1 VAGRSEAVVL
11 RSAPSTRTEGWS
23 YLRPVLAAL
32 AMGLAYYGGSLVG
45 FTLRL
50 PASGISFFW
59 PPTAILTAALLV
71 QGSHWQSL
79 LIGAFIAHAAAHAQD
94 GVPTFAW
101 ITQFLGNAFQAAL
114 ASLLVLRH
122 SRISPFLAD
131 ARSVF
136 IFVTAVCI
144 TAPVVASLIP
154 AAVYVRLGWA
164 PDFVDA
170 WWARAVTNSV
180 ASITLVPPLVVAGQ
194 FLLSKPLKVP
204 ARTWEFVLL
213 LVGITVA
220 LTATSA
226 FGRGDVLGLST
237 ALYAPTPFLLWA
249 IVRSG
254 IPGLSIALLWTTIL
268 TFSIASAGQ
277 GPLIGE
283 ATANTVLGV
292 QVFVGGNALLMLLI
306 GSLFEEHR
314 SEHARLVDAGTQNV
328 AILNH
333 LREQQQRYA
342 LATSAGGVGVWDFNI
357 QTGRVYLEGPLK
369 TLLGYGD
376 DEIGNHLGDMLALIW
391 PADRGD
397 VQTRLTDF
405 STGAIDSFDIEFRMC
420 HRDGSVRWIVS
431 KGAIT
436 DRSGG
441 VATRIRGTYTDV
453 TERKESDRALRDAS
467 DALARTWRISA
478 MSELSASLAHELNQ
492 PLTAIVTNVN
502 TCVRWLDSGT
512 PTTDLREAL
521 SDVLRDSRRA
531 SQIVERTRGL
541 FAKSP
546 VQQVSV
552 NLNAVIR
559 DIVEV
564 AQIRLRESHIVVELR
579 LANDVG
585 SVVAD
590 PVQMQQVVLNLIMNA
605 AEAMRDTPADSR
617 AIRISTRQCR
627 DMVFVSVRDTG
638 KGFAQD
644 ERSRVFDPFYTTKVG
659 GTGMGLAIC
668 RSIVLNHGGSL
679 TALTNRGDG
688 ATFRIKMPTAD
699 ELPLA
704 VDEVRHRSH
713 TE

>member
-1 VAGRSEAVVL
+1 L
-11 RSAPSTRTEGWS
+11 
-23 YLRPVLAAL
+23 
-32 AMGLAYYGGSLVG
+32 
-45 FTLRL
+45 
-50 PASGISFFW
+50 
-59 PPTAILTAALLV
+59 
-71 QGSHWQSL
+71 
-79 LIGAFIAHAAAHAQD
+79 
-94 GVPTFAW
+94 
-101 ITQFLGNAFQAAL
+101 
-114 ASLLVLRH
+114 
-122 SRISPFLAD
+122 
-131 ARSVF
+131 
-136 IFVTAVCI
+136 
-144 TAPVVASLIP
+144 
-154 AAVYVRLGWA
+154 
-164 PDFVDA
+164 
-170 WWARAVTNSV
+170 
-180 ASITLVPPLVVAGQ
+180 
-194 FLLSKPLKVP
+194 
-204 ARTWEFVLL
+204 
-213 LVGITVA
+213 
-220 LTATSA
+220 
-226 FGRGDVLGLST
+226 
-237 ALYAPTPFLLWA
+237 
-249 IVRSG
+249 
-254 IPGLSIALLWTTIL
+254 
-268 TFSIASAGQ
+268 
-277 GPLIGE
+277 
-283 ATANTVLGV
+283 
-292 QVFVGGNALLMLLI
+292 
-306 GSLFEEHR
+306 
-314 SEHARLVDAGTQNV
+314 
-328 AILNH
+328 
-333 LREQQQRYA
+333 
-342 LATSAGGVGVWDFNI
+342 
-357 QTGRVYLEGPLK
+357 
-369 TLLGYGD
+369 
-376 DEIGNHLGDMLALIW
+376 LALIW

-605 AEAMRDTPADSR
+605 AEAMRDTPAGSR
-617 AIRISTRQCR
+617 AIRISTRQCG

-679 TALTNRGDG
+679 TALTNCGDG
-688 ATFRIKMPTAD
+688 ATFRIKMPTA
-699 ELPLA
+699 
-704 VDEVRHRSH
+704 EVPSR
-713 TE
+713 